1 MLRMPDGTQVPMLN
15 GVTELAANP
24 WPGDVPYSRIIGKE
38 TDSLGQDWYVHAD
51 GTKSTMQ
58 MVWRSDLGRKD
69 GVFNVSTPGPVLP
82 PAPRSGAAAPDSKPA
97 DR

>member
-1 MLRMPDGTQVPMLN
+1 MPDGTQVPMLN

-24 WPGDVPYSRIIGKE
+24 WPGDVPYSPIVGKE
-38 TDSLGQDWYVHAD
+38 TDPSGQDWYVHAD

-58 MVWRSDLGRKD
+58 MVWRSDLGRHD
-69 GVFNVSTPGPVLP
+69 GVFQVARPGPVLP
-82 PAPRSGAAAPDSKPA
+82 PGPRGGAAAPDSKPA